1 MEFPVYSRNGLSIVS
16 GSGYEVRDAHGKEF
30 LDFYGGHA
38 VAVIGHAHP
47 KLVKAIDE
55 QSGQIIFQTNAV
67 DLPVRQ
73 QACEALVSIAPT
85 GLDRVFLVNSGAE
98 ANENALRLAFQ
109 ITGRKRVVCLK
120 NGFHGRSAA
129 ASAVT
134 DHAPWYA
141 FPQLP
146 FDVTR
151 IPVNDVA
158 ALDQAVG
165 DDVAAV
171 ILEPVQGLAG
181 AVPLSDEL
189 LEAARKF
196 CTERGALLIADEVQS
211 GMGRTGKFFAV
222 QEAGVVPD
230 LMTVAKGI
238 GGGFPAAALLG
249 PASIADSVKPGW
261 LGTTFGGGPLACAA
275 IVATIEVIKEPGF
288 LENVRRQSDRL
299 RREGVTGP
307 VCSVQGKGLL
317 LGLRTTR
324 PAKQVLGELLE
335 RGVLAGDAKD
345 PHIVRLL
352 PPLTID
358 DVAVDRFL
366 AALKEIPA

>member
-85 GLDRVFLVNSGAE
+85 GLDRVFL
-98 ANENALRLAFQ
+98 
-109 ITGRKRVVCLK
+109 VVCLK